1 VLTTQ
6 IMYDAIRQNAH
17 RLLDKHPLAIGGYV
31 TPGSQYAWTAAE
43 WALFPNC
50 YQVRINES
58 HDHMRGNCLAVED
71 RAAGPVDIV
80 PWLQNRMLATKDPLL
95 IYCNR
100 FNLAACLAER
110 AKVHNWH
117 GRVYM
122 WVATL
127 DGTMMYDRAMTQHG
141 QLKDQ
146 AGIYAD
152 VSAIMNL
159 SLVNQMVARIGHQ

>member
-1 VLTTQ
+1 
-6 IMYDAIRQNAH
+6 MYDAIRVNAH
-17 RLLDKHPLAIGGYV
+17 RLLDRHSLAVGGYV
-31 TPGSQYAWTAAE
+31 TPGSHYSWTQAE
-43 WALFPNC
+43 WDLFPNS

-58 HDHMRGNCLAVED
+58 HDHTRGNCLAVED
-71 RAAGPVDIV
+71 RAAIPADIV
-80 PWLQNRMLATKDPLL
+80 PWLQNRMPDIKDPLL

-100 FNLAACLAER
+100 SNLAACLAER

-127 DGTMMYDRAMTQHG
+127 DGTMMYDRAMTQFY
-141 QLKDQ
+141 QLKDG